1 LRAVFT
7 ACREGLL
14 VKLRVTAKS
23 QREGLAGVH
32 YAADG
37 SAALRV
43 RVRAP
48 PEQGKANRAVIDTVA
63 TSLGL
68 SKSSLSIRAGE
79 TGRNKTVLI
88 AGNPERLLAMVAPQL
103 EILLKENK

>member
-1 LRAVFT
+1 LKAVFT

-43 RVRAP
+43 RVRAV

-63 TSLGL
+63 ASLGL
-68 SKSSLSIRAGE
+68 PKTSLSIKAGE
-79 TGRNKTVLI
+79 TSRNKTVLI
-88 AGNPERLLAMVAPQL
+88 AGNPDRLLAMISPQL
-103 EILLKENK
+103 KFLLEENK

>member
-1 LRAVFT
+1 LRAIFT

-14 VKLRVTAKS
+14 VKVRVTVKS

-32 YAADG
+32 HASDG

-43 RVRAP
+43 SVRAA
-48 PEQGKANRAVIDTVA
+48 PEHGKANRAVIDTVA

-68 SKSSLSIRAGE
+68 PKSSVSIKRGE
-79 TGRNKTVLI
+79 RGRNKIVLI
-88 AGNPERLLAMVAPQL
+88 AGNPDRLLAIVAPQL
-103 EILLKENK
+103 KILLKENK